1 MRSPSARAGSS
12 VARSCTPLSG
22 AARTARTTAPWTY
35 TCASCATNWSSRYP
49 NGASYI
55 RTSGSAI
62 GSSPSF
68 HTFFTTQPQ
77 GGNRL
82 PPGCCEPRP
91 RAVKRRRSYPLRSRI
106 WLALAAVIA
115 LAFAVSACGSDD
127 SSSGGGGGSRAS
139 INGAGSTFAAPIYQ
153 QWGNA
158 LKDQGVTVNYQPVG
172 SGAGVAPWQGGPGHL
187 GAREPD
193 PAPAGPAGA
202 GVAQWQAATADFGA
216 SDPALA
222 PEDRKGAKKGAG
234 VQIPTAFGAI
244 TVAYNLSG
252 VPKGLKLDGATVADI
267 FLGKIKKWNDPAIA
281 KLNPGAKLPD
291 TDITVVHR
299 SDESGTTKG
308 FTGFLSD
315 YSPEWKSKVGSDKT
329 VKWPTGTGAK
339 GNDGVAAG
347 VKQQPGSVG
356 YVEEAYALQNN
367 FTTASVKNKSG
378 KFAEPTLDSTTAAGE
393 GIKIPKDL
401 GIDVINSPNPAAY
414 PISSQTFVIVY
425 KDMCKAGISQ
435 GTAQAVKKFVDY
447 GLSDGQGVL
456 QQLQYGQL
464 PAPLKTK
471 AQSAADSLQCNGSP
485 LKAG

>member
-12 VARSCTPLSG
+12 VARSCTPLFG

-127 SSSGGGGGSRAS
+127 SSSGGGGGSSAS

-158 LKDQGVTVNYQPVG
+158 LKDQGVTVDYQPVG
-172 SGAGVAPWQGGPGHL
+172 SGAGVA
-187 GAREPD
+187 
-193 PAPAGPAGA
+193 
-202 GVAQWQAATADFGA
+202 QWQAGTADFGA
-216 SDPALA
+216 SDPALK
-222 PEDRKGAKKGAG
+222 PEDRSAAKKGEG
-234 VQIPTAFGAI
+234 VQIPMAFGAI
-244 TVAYNLSG
+244 TIAYNG
-252 VPKGLKLDGATVADI
+252 APKGLKLDGATTADI

-281 KLNPGAKLPD
+281 KLNPGVSLLGD
-291 TDITVVHR
+291 SITVVHR
-299 SDESGTTKG
+299 SDESGTTKS

-339 GNDGVAAG
+339 GNDGVAAA
-347 VKQQPGSVG
+347 VKQQDGAVG
-356 YVEEAYALQNN
+356 YVEEAFALQNN
-367 FTTASVKNKSG
+367 FTTAAVRNKAG
-378 KFAEPTLDSTTAAGE
+378 NYVEPTLDSTTAAGE
-393 GIKIPKDL
+393 NITIPKDL
-401 GIDVINSPNPAAY
+401 GVDIINSPNPKAY

-425 KDMCKAGISQ
+425 KDMCKAGLSK
-435 GTAQAVKKFVDY
+435 GTAQGVKKFIDY
-447 GLSDGQGVL
+447 GLGEGQGVL
-456 QQLQYGQL
+456 GQLQYAKL
-464 PAPLKTK
+464 PSALLTK
-471 AQSAADSLQCNGSP
+471 AEAAAKSLQCNGAA
-485 LKAG
+485 LQ